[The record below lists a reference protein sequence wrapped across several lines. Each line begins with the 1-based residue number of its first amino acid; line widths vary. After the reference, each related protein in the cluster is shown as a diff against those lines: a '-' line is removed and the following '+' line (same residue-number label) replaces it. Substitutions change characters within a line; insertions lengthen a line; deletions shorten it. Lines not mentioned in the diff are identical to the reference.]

1 MISKIKWVTRG
12 AEIFLLIHRGFPLRG
27 SEVHRLLVEV
37 SAGSNGH
44 LSGTDDVLTSIL

>member
-12 AEIFLLIHRGFPLRG
+12 AENLLLIQREFPLRG

-37 SAGSNGH
+37 SAGSNGY
-44 LSGTDDVLTSIL
+44 LSETDDVLTSIL